1 MKRIILSL
9 IVVSSVFISCK
20 KDKAPATC
28 EKTVAGIAANYKI
41 SKIEI
46 VSTSGNTDITNTI
59 LDACKKDAIY
69 QLKANNSF
77 IYTEIESSCSG
88 SSTGSWNVANNAIS
102 ISSGTG
108 SGAISFTSAPITGWD
123 CSTLT
128 VTQDILFVGT
138 ASNAKFTFVK
148 Q

>member
-9 IVVSSVFISCK
+9 IVLSSVMISCK
-20 KDKAPATC
+20 KDDAPATC

-41 SKIEI
+41 TKVEL
-46 VSTSGNTDITNTI
+46 VTSTANSDITDAI
-59 LDACKKDAIY
+59 LDACKKNAIY

-77 IYTEIESSCSG
+77 IYTEIGSSCTG
-88 SSTGSWNVANNAIS
+88 SNTGSWNVANNAIS
-102 ISSGTG
+102 IVSGTG
-108 SGAISFTSAPITGWD
+108 SGAISFTNAPITGWD

-128 VTQDILFVGT
+128 VTQDIVFVGT